1 MRVSIEERNN
11 GLELEFYPETVEDMT
26 KLLRFANNAK
36 REPADIF
43 LTFGTDKPYMNVYMR
58 KIRPSVQENSI
69 NPKRRK
75 R

>member
-1 MRVSIEERNN
+1 MKVSIEERNN

-26 KLLRFANNAK
+26 KLLRFSNNAK

-43 LTFGTDKPYMNVYMR
+43 LTFSSDKPYMSVYMR
-58 KIRPSVQENSI
+58 KIRPNSQVNSI